1 MKLYTVLIAS
11 VAALGGLLFGFDTAV
26 IAGAISPLKS
36 YFNLGDE
43 AIGLVV
49 AIAAIGC
56 IPGAFFAGR
65 FADYFG
71 RKKMM
76 AATALLF
83 IIAAIGCGV
92 AGNFTQLVVYRF
104 VGGLAIGM
112 ASTLAPIYISEIAPP
127 AFRGRLGMLQQ
138 LAIVI
143 GILLAFV
150 SNYLIAN
157 ANYTFLTNENH
168 WRYMLAA
175 ALVPS
180 LLFFLLIL
188 MIPESPRW
196 LMLKNK
202 FDQAGKVFRNIYEKN
217 IADIE
222 VEIVKADIRT
232 DTRKIKFAEIFSSKY
247 KKIVVIGVLFASIAQ
262 LTGINIIFYY
272 APLIFEKTYVSS
284 SVLFQ
289 TILTGVVNLIFT
301 LVAFAMID
309 KIGRKK
315 LLLSGSAI
323 MGFCMLL
330 IGYLFHINKL
340 NNYFVL
346 ISIFVYIAAFAC
358 TWGAVLWVYVAEI
371 FPNRIR
377 GHATS
382 FAIFGNWVMNA
393 IISFTFPMLLSGLG
407 GSTTFFIYGII
418 NLSMI
423 LFVNKYIF
431 ETKGIPLEEIEHVY
445 SEYLLI
451 K

>member
-1 MKLYTVLIAS
+1 MKLYTILIAS

-26 IAGAISPLKS
+26 IAGTLTSLKS
-36 YFNLGDE
+36 YFNLGDA
-43 AIGLVV
+43 AIGFVV
-49 AIAAIGC
+49 AASSIGC

-76 AATALLF
+76 VATALLF
-83 IIAAIGCGV
+83 IIAAIGSGISGSFV
-92 AGNFTQLVVYRF
+92 QLVSYRF
-104 VGGLAIGM
+104 IGGVAIGM

-143 GILLAFV
+143 GILLSFI
-150 SNYLIAN
+150 SNYFIAN
-157 ANYTFLTNENH
+157 AGYSFLTNENH

-175 ALVPS
+175 AAIPS
-180 LLFFLLIL
+180 LLFFIFIL
-188 MIPESPRW
+188 MVPESPRW
-196 LMLKNK
+196 LILKNR
-202 FDQAGKVFRNIYEKN
+202 FDQARRIFRNIYEEKV
-217 IADIE
+217 ADDE
-222 VEIVKADIRT
+222 VETIKEDIRI

-247 KKIVVIGVLFASIAQ
+247 KKVVIIGIVFASIAQ

-272 APLIFEKTYVSS
+272 APLIFEKTHVGG

-289 TILTGVVNLIFT
+289 TILTGVVNLVFT

-309 KIGRKK
+309 RIGRKK
-315 LLLSGSAI
+315 LLLGGSLV
-323 MGFCMLL
+323 MGSCMLL
-330 IGYLFHINKL
+330 IGYLFYANKL
-340 NNYFVL
+340 DNYFVL
-346 ISIFVYIAAFAC
+346 ISIFIYIAAFAC

-393 IISFTFPMLLSGLG
+393 MISFSFPVMLSGLG
-407 GSTTFFIYGII
+407 GSTTFFVYGII

-423 LFVNKYIF
+423 VFVSKYIF
-431 ETKGIPLEEIEHVY
+431 ETKGVPLEKMESVY
-445 SEYLLI
+445 SNN
-451 K
+451 

>member
-26 IAGAISPLKS
+26 IAGAIPPLKS

-83 IIAAIGCGV
+83 IITAIGCGV
-92 AGNFTQLVVYRF
+92 AGSFIQLIVYRF

-196 LMLKNK
+196 LMLRNK
-202 FDQAGKVFRNIYEKN
+202 FDQAGKVFRNIYEKD

-232 DTRKIKFAEIFSSKY
+232 GTPKIKFAEIFSSRY
-247 KKIVVIGVLFASIAQ
+247 KKIAVIGILFASIAQ

-272 APLIFEKTYVSS
+272 APLIFEKTHVGS

-301 LVAFAMID
+301 LVAFTMID

-431 ETKGIPLEEIEHVY
+431 ETKGIPLEEIERVY
-445 SEYLLI
+445 SEYL
-451 K
+451 